1 MTCAAAGLPN
11 IWGGPAFAD
20 MNLVAGHLFPTAM
33 TTRPEDMVTIAS
45 SYLGVAR
52 VEVKPTSATGMRC
65 IFPSPRPARGDPDMP
80 IELKAVFERRQN
92 LYKNTRST
100 KNLCPPFPRHHAR
113 TTTSRAFCTFC
124 DTVYRTGLA
133 ANKLSLISLLTCI
146 LS

>member
-80 IELKAVFERRQN
+80 IELKAVFE
-92 LYKNTRST
+92 
-100 KNLCPPFPRHHAR
+100 
-113 TTTSRAFCTFC
+113 TSRAFCTFC